1 MSSNI
6 HSWIDGHLALRQR
19 AYETRGG
26 IELEDG
32 ARWPRTTGADVVAIA
47 ALVDHPVRA
56 HGTPGVL
63 RRWRAALLDLQREA
77 LHAPHDTYAL
87 NRSFWSTLETVV
99 VFLDDLAVTPPDP
112 EIWDALLDEL
122 TTYRNVG
129 PSGDGPIAH
138 FDNIKT
144 YDDLYNAQL
153 KLLKE
158 KRGTDS
164 LDQPPGFSGGLRDIP
179 RTTNADVLQLA
190 TYWATQLSDV
200 KEVWGH
206 DAVVARWTPVMAD
219 VDKLAKP
226 GKADDTYTKN
236 NEFWRELQQVAIHV
250 AVSDEAPSKWSM
262 VVDSVKD
269 SIVHLPSTL
278 STAAAKTA
286 EVIGDAAHGA
296 GKVVGEVGKGL
307 FSGIGAPVLIG
318 AGLLGLF
325 LISRGRGH
333 ESTEA

>member
-47 ALVDHPVRA
+47 ALVDHPVRT
-56 HGTPGVL
+56 HGTPGIL

-99 VFLDDLAVTPPDP
+99 VFLDDLAITPPDP

-122 TTYRNVG
+122 NTYRNVG

-153 KLLKE
+153 KLLKQ

-164 LDQPPGFSGGLRDIP
+164 LDQPSGFSGGLRDIP

-226 GKADDTYTKN
+226 GKPEDAYAKN

-269 SIVHLPSTL
+269 SIVHLPDTL
-278 STAAAKTA
+278 STAATKTA
-286 EVIGDAAHGA
+286 EAIGDVAHGA
-296 GKVVGEVGKGL
+296 GKIVGEVGKGL

-333 ESTEA
+333 EHTEA